1 MHRESM
7 KAWLRYLLRPVYFFF
22 LRNALAVMRHM
33 GYFRPPKLADKNL
46 KYSIGIV
53 TYIRRFEAFFIPLI
67 QSLCSLFPDTEILI
81 AINGH
86 YDRKQQEQYLS
97 KIRAFLAAFP
107 NVKAFPHTEAQSLC
121 KLWNKLIINS
131 SNDKVLIFNDDIL
144 VLPHFRKELEKC
156 GILSVDVGLLNWSWS
171 HFAISKKVISR
182 FGWFDERFPGVGNE
196 DEDYEA
202 RLAMRGTLAPSFS
215 IGAVRNVVVK
225 TKDFSYG
232 KNMAVVN
239 QKYTRD
245 NKLFFD
251 SKWDLAEQPGEGF
264 VFVQFLGK
272 YAKLKQ
278 GMETPE
284 FYPEYAEQESSWK
297 QFL

>member
-1 MHRESM
+1 M
-7 KAWLRYLLRPVYFFF
+7 
-22 LRNALAVMRHM
+22 
-33 GYFRPPKLADKNL
+33 

-53 TYIRRFEAFFIPLI
+53 TYIRRFKAFFKPLI
-67 QSLCSLFPDTEILI
+67 QSLCSLFPDTEILV
-81 AINGH
+81 AINGY
-86 YDRKQQEQYLS
+86 YDGKQQEQYLLE
-97 KIRAFLAAFP
+97 IRTLLARFP
-107 NVKAFPHTEAQSLC
+107 NVKVLPHTEAQSLS
-121 KLWNKLIINS
+121 KLWNKLIIHS

-144 VLPHFRKELEKC
+144 ILPHFRKELEKC
-156 GILSVDVGLLNWSWS
+156 GILSVDVGLLKWSWS

-202 RLAMRGTLAPSFS
+202 RLAMHGVLVPSFS
-215 IGAVRNVVVK
+215 LSALRHIVVK

-239 QKYTRD
+239 QKYTSG

-251 SKWDLAEQPGEGF
+251 SKWDLAEQPAEGF
-264 VFVQFLGK
+264 LFVRVLGK

-278 GMETPE
+278 GMETPD
-284 FYPEYAEQESSWK
+284 FYPKYAKEESSWA
-297 QFL
+297 QLV